1 MRRLF
6 NREMTGMVIS
16 LILGVSIT
24 LNAFGRQDI
33 VPGSRYTS
41 GRAAAVGDAYLPL
54 GEDGASGLFSN
65 PAGLAKIRGAHF
77 DPMNLS
83 LFGNGSLLQ
92 TFSADSY
99 KLYSLSQYAPELA
112 KSPGTYV
119 SSGAALLPAFSSRYL
134 TVGMLAQTEFGAS
147 SDGTTIHYKSRYQL
161 IPAAGTSARLAS
173 GIVRVGYSLQWVNQ
187 ASGDVFTSAD
197 SAPLGYNVGLLQ
209 GSALS
214 HNAAIAI
221 NLPYSYLPSLNFV
234 GRNLGGAKYSATT
247 IYKIATQ
254 SSGVPLTEPT
264 TFDVSVSVRPKATAT
279 SFFNLVLEYRDMT
292 NQSKV
297 TPLGRAAFGVEY
309 SIRNFL
315 FLRGGYGSGYP
326 SAGIGVGQKSGEFSL
341 TYYSED
347 IGTTYHE
354 QQDTRYLFQ
363 YRIAAF

>member
-1 MRRLF
+1 MRRYL
-6 NREMTGMVIS
+6 THGMAIS
-16 LILGVSIT
+16 LILGVFGAF
-24 LNAFGRQDI
+24 NAFGRQDI

-41 GRAAAVGDAYLPL
+41 GRAAALGDAYLPL

-83 LFGNGSLLQ
+83 LFSNGALLQ
-92 TFSADSY
+92 NFGTSSY
-99 KLYSLSQYAPELA
+99 KVYSLSQYAPELA
-112 KSPGTYV
+112 KVPGEYV
-119 SSGAALLPAFSSRYL
+119 SAGAALLPAFSSRFFSFGL
-134 TVGMLAQTEFGAS
+134 LAQSEFGAT
-147 SDGTTIHYKSRYQL
+147 SDGATIHYRSRYQL

-173 GIVRVGYSLQWVNQ
+173 GIVRIGYSLQWVNQ
-187 ASGDVFTSAD
+187 ASGDVFTPAD
-197 SAPLGYNVGLLQ
+197 ASPLGYNVGVLQ

-214 HNAAIAI
+214 HNVGLAI
-221 NLPYSYLPSLNFV
+221 NLPYAYLPAFNIV
-234 GRNLGGAKYSATT
+234 GRNLGGAHYSATT
-247 IYKIATQ
+247 IYKMATQ

-264 TFDVSVSVRPKATAT
+264 TFDMSVSVRPKATAT
-279 SFFNLVLEYRDMT
+279 SFFNVVFEFRDMT

-297 TPLGRAAFGVEY
+297 TALGRAAFGLEY

-326 SAGIGVGQKSGEFSL
+326 SAGIGVGQKTGEFSL

-347 IGTTYHE
+347 VGTTYHE